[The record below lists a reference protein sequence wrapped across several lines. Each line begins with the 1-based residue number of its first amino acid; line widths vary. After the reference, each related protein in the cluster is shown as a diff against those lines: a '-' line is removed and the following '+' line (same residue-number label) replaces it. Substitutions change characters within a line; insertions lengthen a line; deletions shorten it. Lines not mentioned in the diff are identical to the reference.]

1 MRLGSSRITM
11 MFWGERITTYSNPG
25 KILKVNIKAERRDSA
40 GPNSIPSA
48 RPLK

>member
-1 MRLGSSRITM
+1 MVLG
-11 MFWGERITTYSNPG
+11 GERITTYVHPG

-40 GPNSIPSA
+40 GPNSILSA